1 MLFSRV
7 RATATIGK
15 AIQSAFLVRAA
26 RSCIVAV
33 PGFGSNP
40 GNLRM
45 WLYAPARLPPGRP
58 LIVVLHGCGQD
69 AASFAADAGFLSL
82 AEQFRVALL
91 LPEQLHE
98 NNRARC
104 FNWFRPEDVRRGS
117 GEAMSIRQM
126 IRHAAARHGSDS
138 RRIFIAGFSAGGA
151 MAAAMLAAYPA
162 VFAAG
167 GVVAGMPVGCARTP
181 IGAMLRMRHAD
192 ISQTRTA
199 LAAEVRAVTQAKS
212 RKTWPRLT
220 IWQGARDRTVD
231 PANAETLARQW
242 GELHGLGPE
251 PAVDEPTPGLRRR
264 AWGRPNRP
272 PAVDL
277 WTIESLGHG
286 FPVDTHTPACG
297 REGPWV
303 VDAGLCAARLI
314 AAFWRL
320 EPPTSK

>member
-1 MLFSRV
+1 
-7 RATATIGK
+7 
-15 AIQSAFLVRAA
+15 
-26 RSCIVAV
+26 
-33 PGFGSNP
+33 
-40 GNLRM
+40 M

-126 IRHAAARHGSDS
+126 IRHAAARHGSDP
-138 RRIFIAGFSAGGA
+138 RQIFIAGFSAGGA
-151 MAAAMLAAYPA
+151 MAVAMLAAYPA

-167 GVVAGMPVGCARTP
+167 GVAAGMPVGCARTP
-181 IGAMLRMRHAD
+181 MGAMLRMQHAD

-199 LAAEVRAVTQAKS
+199 LAAQVRAVTQTKS

-277 WTIESLGHG
+277 WTIENLGHG
-286 FPVDTHTPACG
+286 FPVDTHTPASG
-297 REGPWV
+297 RGGPWV
-303 VDAGLCAARLI
+303 VDAGVCAARLM

-320 EPPTSK
+320 EPPASK